1 MDPYDLSNLSEVES
15 LSDSD
20 WLDIASSRASEGD
33 TDSLLADSD
42 ASDREDLESDYRPPS
57 RRSLVSTD
65 SSREGDIQGWE
76 GIVEDSADEAPTSS
90 RCGTGGDVPS
100 PIIEPSP
107 LERTSTDPRLSH
119 LSLSFRA
126 AALSQS
132 AVARHRALVDPEE
145 EQRVK
150 DALDQSMVSTLSGS
164 RSNSL
169 NGSVQTS
176 VVHSRDLRL
185 SFPDPLTS
193 PGTQS
198 LSPSYENIS
207 APTDTDMSPSD
218 RDTQSSLT
226 APSRETSAAY
236 VMTAPVTDPGA
247 ITTPEVVRSGTG
259 SDDDNK
265 ACVSADVHSSRIVD
279 FYIVLYGAS
288 SEIKHRVV
296 HRLLEKLMA
305 ATGCGFS
312 ALPQMDVPHNI
323 RMLVNGGR
331 AMHCIISVVDRTDAI
346 AHGKEVGPSPL
357 ALAQKPSLA
366 VIFLPAALRA
376 VREHTLYLPVL
387 AQDGF
392 DDEDDLFEP
401 GDRLLDAEHQ
411 WESFGIPKDRIV
423 SAAFSASESGVV
435 EEEEIQRASPA
446 RVARVFRPLLPWT
459 EAWSVQNLSSRHAI
473 TIFAILSI
481 VLGYLINGS
490 LPSAATTR
498 RATPTVEYV
507 PRSLS
512 PTPEVNMSA
521 SLPGP
526 TSSSM
531 ALVSS
536 SLKDFALAVLSPY
549 PVASTSSSV
558 ATKAV
563 PSPTASAASDPAPEE
578 GAPSECEC
586 GCGLI
591 TWPGKIKPATDVA
604 LRPTHPVP
612 SLSGQAFHK
621 GGMSIVPPVTTG
633 KGKGKA
639 RATDDGSLYAL
650 SNRIAGALT
659 EYLDTCMTFYGP
671 TRDDVEEIVEALEE
685 LGAAIGRQTESA
697 FEQTKSMVGVVRQN
711 IKARHERARSRA
723 KEIRAAGERWFSSV
737 SEVGAKVR
745 ERVSLAKENARALRE
760 TVVSKHARREEA
772 RRVRQERRDVRRE
785 RRSERRARRAQPVN

>member
-1 MDPYDLSNLSEVES
+1 MDPNDLSNLSEVES

-57 RRSLVSTD
+57 RRSLVSTG

-76 GIVEDSADEAPTSS
+76 GIVEDSADEAPTYS
-90 RCGTGGDVPS
+90 RCNGSEVPS

-126 AALSQS
+126 AALSES

-207 APTDTDMSPSD
+207 APTDTDLSPSD
-218 RDTQSSLT
+218 RDAQSPLT
-226 APSRETSAAY
+226 APSRETSAAS
-236 VMTAPVTDPGA
+236 VLTAPVTDPGA

-259 SDDDNK
+259 NDNSK

-331 AMHCIISVVDRTDAI
+331 AMHCIISVVDRTDAV
-346 AHGKEVGPSPL
+346 AHGKEVGVPFQS
-357 ALAQKPSLA
+357 
-366 VIFLPAALRA
+366 FC
-376 VREHTLYLPVL
+376 
-387 AQDGF
+387 
-392 DDEDDLFEP
+392 EP
-401 GDRLLDAEHQ
+401 D
-411 WESFGIPKDRIV
+411 FI
-423 SAAFSASESGVV
+423 
-435 EEEEIQRASPA
+435 
-446 RVARVFRPLLPWT
+446 RV
-459 EAWSVQNLSSRHAI
+459 
-473 TIFAILSI
+473 
-481 VLGYLINGS
+481 
-490 LPSAATTR
+490 
-498 RATPTVEYV
+498 
-507 PRSLS
+507 
-512 PTPEVNMSA
+512 
-521 SLPGP
+521 
-526 TSSSM
+526 
-531 ALVSS
+531 
-536 SLKDFALAVLSPY
+536 
-549 PVASTSSSV
+549 
-558 ATKAV
+558 
-563 PSPTASAASDPAPEE
+563 
-578 GAPSECEC
+578 
-586 GCGLI
+586 
-591 TWPGKIKPATDVA
+591 
-604 LRPTHPVP
+604 
-612 SLSGQAFHK
+612 
-621 GGMSIVPPVTTG
+621 
-633 KGKGKA
+633 
-639 RATDDGSLYAL
+639 
-650 SNRIAGALT
+650 
-659 EYLDTCMTFYGP
+659 
-671 TRDDVEEIVEALEE
+671 
-685 LGAAIGRQTESA
+685 
-697 FEQTKSMVGVVRQN
+697 
-711 IKARHERARSRA
+711 
-723 KEIRAAGERWFSSV
+723 
-737 SEVGAKVR
+737 
-745 ERVSLAKENARALRE
+745 
-760 TVVSKHARREEA
+760 
-772 RRVRQERRDVRRE
+772 
-785 RRSERRARRAQPVN
+785 

>member
-1 MDPYDLSNLSEVES
+1 MDPHDLSNLSEVES

-57 RRSLVSTD
+57 RRSLVSTG

-76 GIVEDSADEAPTSS
+76 GIVEDSADEAPISS
-90 RCGTGGDVPS
+90 RCYGDSNAPPS
-100 PIIEPSP
+100 PIIEQSTP
-107 LERTSTDPRLSH
+107 ERTLTDPRLSH

-126 AALSQS
+126 AALSES

-207 APTDTDMSPSD
+207 VPTDTDMMSPSD

-226 APSRETSAAY
+226 APSRETSAAS
-236 VMTAPVTDPGA
+236 VLTAPATDPGA

-259 SDDDNK
+259 SDDK
-265 ACVSADVHSSRIVD
+265 ACVSADVHTSRIVD

-331 AMHCIISVVDRTDAI
+331 AMHCIISVVDRTDAV
-346 AHGKEVGPSPL
+346 AHGKEVGPSSL

-366 VIFLPAALRA
+366 VVFLPAALRA
-376 VREHTLYLPVL
+376 VPEHTLYLPVL
-387 AQDGF
+387 AQDAF
-392 DDEDDLFEP
+392 DDEDDLFES
-401 GDRLLDAEHQ
+401 GDRLLDAEHE

-490 LPSAATTR
+490 LPSTATTR
-498 RATPTVEYV
+498 RATPTIEYV

-563 PSPTASAASDPAPEE
+563 PSPTASAVSDPVPDE

-604 LRPTHPVP
+604 LRPTPPVP

-621 GGMSIVPPVTTG
+621 GGISFVPPMTTS

-639 RATDDGSLYAL
+639 RATDDSSLYAL

-659 EYLDTCMTFYGP
+659 EYLDTCMMYYGP

-685 LGAAIGRQTESA
+685 LGVAIGRQTESVL
-697 FEQTKSMVGVVRQN
+697 EQSKSMVGVVRQN

-723 KEIRAAGERWFSSV
+723 KEIRAAGERWLSSV

-760 TVVSKHARREEA
+760 TVVSTHTRREEA
-772 RRVRQERRDVRRE
+772 RRARQQRRDVRRE